1 MGSLEERFIIQSGAY
16 DVIFDCVSHFEGK
29 KKEPVIFSVSG
40 EEKFPIRET
49 IENDVIGP
57 EFVVVQLYVFR
68 LYNLDFQK

>member
-1 MGSLEERFIIQSGAY
+1 MTSFSIVSLILKE
-16 DVIFDCVSHFEGK
+16 K